1 MSIAVMIDG
10 ELRPPGAW
18 QVSVFDRGFLY
29 GDSVFETLRTYRGI
43 PFELEVH
50 MDRLAR
56 SAALVFIDLPVPRA
70 TLEAEV
76 LGAIEAAQNQESYV
90 RVMVTRGQGV
100 MGLDPALAERPT
112 RVIIVQPLTTPS
124 ERFYTDGISAI
135 TYRTQRQVDATSAV
149 GAKVGNYLVSVLA
162 MREASRVG
170 AMEALIVD
178 ARGAVLEGGTSNVFL
193 VEKGRLV
200 TPDVSAGILAGHA
213 SPCPRGG
220 ARARHR
226 RRTPHSERE
235 RRLRRRRALHHL
247 EHPRTDARDT
257 ARRARDRQ
265 RQTRTSV
272 RPSARGVP
280 RAGAACELRR
290 GEQFAGQRPS
300 VAAIRVPQ
308 VCSAGAASGAG
319 LPSEVASAMG
329 AASGVSG
336 VAVSVA
342 AALGGRGM
350 GIRSWPPCWAASSAR
365 ALSK

>member
-10 ELRPPGAW
+10 ELRPAGAW

-200 TPDVSAGILAGHA
+200 TPDVSAGILAGVT
-213 SPCPRGG
+213 
-220 ARARHR
+220 RAHVLEVAHGLGIAVEL
-226 RRTPHSERE
+226 RTPSVSDAYAADELFITSSIRELMPVIRLDERAIGNGKPGPVFARVLAAFRE
-235 RRLRRRRALHHL
+235 RVLR
-247 EHPRTDARDT
+247 
-257 ARRARDRQ
+257 
-265 RQTRTSV
+265 V
-272 RPSARGVP
+272 N
-280 RAGAACELRR
+280 
-290 GEQFAGQRPS
+290 
-300 VAAIRVPQ
+300 
-308 VCSAGAASGAG
+308 
-319 LPSEVASAMG
+319 
-329 AASGVSG
+329 
-336 VAVSVA
+336 
-342 AALGGRGM
+342 
-350 GIRSWPPCWAASSAR
+350 
-365 ALSK
+365 